1 MVERG
6 HSAGG
11 RNMIGRA
18 RADSRCP
25 GRAPEMLTLCAL
37 CPRPTASRT
46 GVCTPRLNGRR
57 WRELRQTEI
66 SSVSRLAGT
75 ALPTADLVAAAAGKA
90 LAPCAAAA
98 ASLHVEHD
106 VLRVPRRPPR
116 PRLER
121 RINPVEC
128 DAEPGRDGD
137 QSDHVAKGVVAV
149 RATKRARAEPVSD
162 DEARVVHPRQP
173 ERRRGPPNQRPEAC
187 GGGTAHQVVSVEAAE
202 DVPPSERGVEELADK
217 AGDKDDA
224 GEGTEGEGMDG
235 ARSRQQPRKENLVA
249 DARAKLVLE
258 FAGVALV
265 EGALV
270 DARPP
275 PRVEALYVHPSGSAR
290 TVAGPEKRVGGG
302 VDRVKAN
309 AAAGLVVCHIPV
321 GGGGGGGG

>member
-1 MVERG
+1 MAGRG
-6 HSAGG
+6 NSAGG
-11 RNMIGRA
+11 RNMMGARVPTRA
-18 RADSRCP
+18 ALAERLRC
-25 GRAPEMLTLCAL
+25 GLSARCAL
-37 CPRPTASRT
+37 GRRPLGQASDRRVHAPAKRAALA
-46 GVCTPRLNGRR
+46 GIASVNWLELRCRRRIWWLLRRGRR
-57 WRELRQTEI
+57 WLR
-66 SSVSRLAGT
+66 
-75 ALPTADLVAAAAGKA
+75 
-90 LAPCAAAA
+90 APRRA

-121 RINPVEC
+121 RVNPVEG
-128 DAEPGRDGD
+128 DAEPSRDGD

-149 RATKRARAEPVSD
+149 RATKGAGAEPVSD

-187 GGGTAHQVVSVEAAE
+187 GGGAAHQVVGVEAAE

-235 ARSRQQPRKENLVA
+235 ARSRQQPRNENLVA

-302 VDRVKAN
+302 VGRVKAN
-309 AAAGLVVCHIPV
+309 AAA
-321 GGGGGGGG
+321 